1 MPVSECMPRNEGWAY
16 IHTHKG
22 PQRTMVRH
30 PQRESLVRGLRKAAS
45 KCGVQRVP
53 QEAARPRVSAMMEAI
68 RSSGGPEDAKAEAE
82 RLFATFEAS
91 FAADGL
97 DPPEDGEGEGEHLE
111 RLRDLFE
118 AAEGEEGPAGEGQ
131 EGDAG
136 EGDYSITGG
145 EFGSLVVL

>member
-68 RSSGGPEDAKAEAE
+68 RSSGGPEDAKAVAE
-82 RLFATFEAS
+82 RLFATFEAT
-91 FAADGL
+91 FAADSL
-97 DPPEDGEGEGEHLE
+97 DPSGALAGGEDG
-111 RLRDLFE
+111 
-118 AAEGEEGPAGEGQ
+118 
-131 EGDAG
+131 
-136 EGDYSITGG
+136 GG
-145 EFGSLVVL
+145 